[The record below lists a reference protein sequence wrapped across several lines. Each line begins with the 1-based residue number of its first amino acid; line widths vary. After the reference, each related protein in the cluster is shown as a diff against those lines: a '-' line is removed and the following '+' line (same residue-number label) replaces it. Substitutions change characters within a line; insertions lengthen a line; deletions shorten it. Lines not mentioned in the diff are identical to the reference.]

1 MSAGVQQ
8 PTYEMASVLF
18 MDIVGYSLRSIDDQ
32 TELLTALQ
40 TTVRAS
46 SEYQQA
52 SEKHELISLPTGDG
66 MALVFLR
73 NPISPVQCALEI
85 AAALKG
91 QPEIRLRLGIHQ
103 GPVRRHADIREEVN
117 VVGGGIN
124 MAQRVMDCGDAG
136 HILLSRNVAEV
147 LEQLRGWSDCLQDL
161 GVHEVKHGVKLQLYN
176 LCKEGLGNPALPQKI
191 SKFPPVPK
199 QGLASDPELAELTL
213 AVRGHTLSALSRAA
227 EREPASLVGREPEMQ
242 RLEAI
247 LARGIAGSGKVVLL
261 RGEPGIGK
269 SALARSALHAVQC
282 RHPDL
287 LVGHGACIEQH
298 GTGEAYLPFLEA
310 LGGLLAG
317 PGRERVIIL
326 LRRHAPTW
334 CLQFPSVFSGALL
347 DTLQREAIGST
358 KERMLR
364 ELGDA
369 LGEMAAVFPLIL
381 FIEDLQWSDPSS
393 IDLIRHL
400 GLRAKAQRLL
410 LLGTARWEG
419 LEQSHQLLQN
429 CKRELQTQAACEEIV
444 LEGLQRNHICRYLND
459 YFSPNT
465 FPLELAALIYHKT
478 EGHPLFATGILQL
491 LAERED
497 VVKNDGVWNLKRPVS
512 EMDLDVPEGV
522 RSMILKKIEVLE
534 EQDRGALQYA
544 SVQGE
549 EFLSTALAAL
559 LESDELALEERLD
572 RLERA
577 HHLIQT
583 VGEEELPEGGLAT
596 RYRFAHALY
605 QNTFYSGLSSKR
617 RALLHRQ
624 VGEIL
629 VRSYGSQAS
638 RIATSLAT
646 HFERGRDFPRAVD
659 YFTRSG
665 DNAAILCAH
674 AQAVDHYSHA
684 LELVGKLPAELQ
696 FPHRMTLYKKR
707 GDAYLS
713 QRQLQEAASDCVTMR
728 NVAQA
733 AGNVEWECLALNALG
748 IVHNYGRQAD
758 EMGSCAKLALELA
771 ESIGDRALWSEAMA
785 LRANSRMVVGSVA
798 EAHALFDQAIP
809 AARAV
814 GHSPALLQGLT
825 YRGVAHFFQTN
836 YAEAAAAETE
846 ASELAVESHDGFYL
860 SLSLFYLGLSRANQG
875 HISGALTALNEALD
889 LATRNFNQIALSR
902 VPNGIG
908 WVYRE
913 IGDLGRA
920 IEYNVA
926 CVETA
931 RRTHAVE
938 AESNALINLVYD
950 YSLAGEPQKAL
961 DAMQSVDPLF
971 DREDWNRWR
980 FFDIRHQA
988 ASAEYWLGHRNLD
1001 RAEEH
1006 ARRLLTNAERYGVP
1020 KYIATARRLLGE
1032 IAAALSDTNTAEEE
1046 LRRSLEPFAKNP
1058 APLVEWRN
1066 QAALGRLLRSCGR
1079 PAAAHEAF
1087 NRAAE
1092 VVKQI
1097 SAGITDAELRSGFL
1111 NAPAVRQV
1119 ISEGD

>member
-1 MSAGVQQ
+1 
-8 PTYEMASVLF
+8 MASVLF
-18 MDIVGYSLRSIDDQ
+18 MDIVGYSLLSIDDQ

-46 SEYQQA
+46 TEYQQA
-52 SEKHELISLPTGDG
+52 SAKLEVISLPTGDG

-85 AAALKG
+85 AAALKSR
-91 QPEIRLRLGIHQ
+91 PDLRLRLGIHQ

-147 LEQLRGWSDCLQDL
+147 LEQLRGWSDCIQDL
-161 GVHEVKHGVKLQLYN
+161 GIHEVKHGVNLQLYN
-176 LCKEGLGNPALPQKI
+176 LCKEGLGNPALPKRI
-191 SKFPPVPK
+191 SKSPPLT
-199 QGLASDPELAELTL
+199 QTAASSDTELAELIES
-213 AVRGHTLSALSRAA
+213 AQGHRLPALSRAA
-227 EREPASLVGREPEMQ
+227 EREPVPFVGRELEMQ
-242 RLEAI
+242 KLEAI
-247 LARGIAGSGKVVLL
+247 LERGIAGSGKVVLL
-261 RGEPGIGK
+261 IGEPGIGK
-269 SALARSALHAVQC
+269 STLARSALHAVQH

-298 GTGEAYLPFLEA
+298 GPGEAYLPFLES

-317 PGRERVIIL
+317 PGRERVMVL

-347 DTLQREAIGST
+347 DQLRREAIGST
-358 KERMLR
+358 NERMLR

-369 LGEMAAVFPLIL
+369 LSEMTAVFPLIL
-381 FIEDLQWSDPSS
+381 FLEDLQWSDPAS
-393 IDLIRHL
+393 IDLIYHL
-400 GLRAKAQRLL
+400 GRRAKAQRLL
-410 LLGTARWEG
+410 LLGTARWSE
-419 LEQSHQLLQN
+419 LDQSHQLLKN
-429 CKRELQTQAACEEIV
+429 CKRELQTQSACEEIV
-444 LEGLQRNHICRYLND
+444 LKELQRDHVCRYLND
-459 YFSPNT
+459 YFAPNT
-465 FPLELAALIYHKT
+465 FPPELAALIYHKT

-497 VVKNDGVWNLKRPVS
+497 VVKNDGVWNLTRPVS

-544 SVQGE
+544 SAQGE
-549 EFLSTALAAL
+549 EFLSAPLAAL

-572 RLERA
+572 RLERV

-583 VGEEELPEGGLAT
+583 VGEEELPGGGLAT
-596 RYRFAHALY
+596 RYRFAHWLY
-605 QNTFYSGLSSKR
+605 QNTFYSALPTKR

-629 VRSYGSQAS
+629 ARDYGSQTS
-638 RIATSLAT
+638 RIAATLAT
-646 HFERGRDFPRAVD
+646 HFELGRDFSRAVD
-659 YFTRSG
+659 YFAQSG
-665 DNAAILCAH
+665 DNATLLCAPS
-674 AQAVDHYSHA
+674 QAVAHYSHA
-684 LELVGKLPAELQ
+684 LELVDRLPAEQQ
-696 FPHRMTLYKKR
+696 FSHRMTLYKKR
-707 GDAYLS
+707 GYAYLS
-713 QRQLQEAASDCVTMR
+713 QRQIQEAQSDFVTMR
-728 NVAQA
+728 NSAQSV
-733 AGNVEWECLALNALG
+733 GNVEWECRALNALG
-748 IVHNYGRQAD
+748 IVHNYSRQAD
-758 EMGSCAKLALELA
+758 QIGSCAMLALELA
-771 ESIGDRALWSEAMA
+771 EGIGDRALWSEAMS
-785 LRANSRMVVGSVA
+785 LRANSRMVVGSVV
-798 EAHALFDQAIP
+798 EAHSLFDQAIS
-809 AARAV
+809 AARSV
-814 GHSPALLQGLT
+814 ECYPALLNGLT

-846 ASELAVESHDGFYL
+846 ASQLAVESHDGFYL
-860 SLSLFYLGLSRANQG
+860 ALSLFYLGLSRANLG
-875 HISGALTALNEALD
+875 RISEALASLNEALD

-920 IEYNVA
+920 IEFNTA

-931 RRTHAVE
+931 RRTRAVE

-950 YSLAGEPQKAL
+950 YTLAGEPKKAL

-971 DREDWNRWR
+971 DRENWNRWR

-988 ASAEYWLGHRNLD
+988 ASAEYWLEHRNLD

-1006 ARRLLTNAERYGVP
+1006 ARRLLGNAERYGVP
-1020 KYIATARRLLGE
+1020 KYVATAHRLLGE
-1032 IAAALSDTNTAEEE
+1032 IAAAIGDTNTAEEE
-1046 LRRSLEPFAKNP
+1046 LMRSLEPFAKNP
-1058 APLVEWRN
+1058 APLVEWKN
-1066 QAALGRLLRSCGR
+1066 QAALGRLLRKRGR
-1079 PAAAHEAF
+1079 PAAAQDAF
-1087 NRAAE
+1087 NRAVD

-1097 SAGITDAELRSGFL
+1097 SAGIMDAELRLGFL
-1111 NAPAVRQV
+1111 NGPQVRLV
-1119 ISEGD
+1119 VSEGV